1 MIGRMNSNTKLGI
14 YLRHSSNNTTYHTNY
29 NTYDSCTNQWDSGS
43 AGNYYS
49 DYNGTDPDGDGIGDT
64 HHPIPGGDSIDRY
77 PLIQPWTGVTPQKGD
92 LNSDGILNPADAA
105 IALRLAAGSHPCDPA
120 TLAAADVS
128 GDDRVTSLDARM
140 ILQAASGSITL

>member
-49 DYNGTDPDGDGIGDT
+49 DYNGTDP
-64 HHPIPGGDSIDRY
+64 GGDSIDRY

-92 LNSDGILNPADAA
+92 LNSDGILTPADAV
-105 IALRLAAGSHPCDPA
+105 IALEIAAGSRPCDA
-120 TLAAADVS
+120 TTLATADVS
-128 GDDRVTSLDARM
+128 GDGEVTSLDALM
-140 ILQAASGSITL
+140 ILQATADTIELP